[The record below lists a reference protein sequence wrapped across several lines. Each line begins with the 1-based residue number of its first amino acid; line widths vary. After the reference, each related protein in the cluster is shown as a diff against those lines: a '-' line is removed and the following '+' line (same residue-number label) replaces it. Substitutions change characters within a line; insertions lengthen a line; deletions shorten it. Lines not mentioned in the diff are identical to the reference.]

1 MAKELPYFQFEPA
14 EYLTKDVSFCSLA
27 AQGLFI
33 NLCAYYWQRECS
45 LTKEQILRRLN
56 YPKELNELITEG
68 VIDLEGEN
76 IIIKFLDV
84 QYDNATTKSRINSEN
99 GAKGGRSKLD
109 TELTAYD
116 GKIIPRNPKTTDH
129 FLYMFKRKSTGAYKI
144 GETQDLFKRRNTI
157 KIPSNDLEI
166 VHFEFIEKQFSLET
180 ESEIKNKFISNHI
193 NGDWFDFNKDEVN
206 SVICFMAKKA
216 IKKQKNSESKGI
228 REDKIKEDNI
238 IEEEIIKPK
247 EINLVFPF
255 TSENFIYQWQI
266 WKRYKKEQH
275 KFTYKS
281 EATEQ
286 AALTQLQKM
295 ATNRELKAIEIIHH
309 TMANGWKG
317 FVEPKS
323 DPRKETQDAF
333 QAVKEK
339 INFDFS
345 DGKLSFER

>member
-45 LTKEQILRRLN
+45 LTKDQILRRLN

-99 GAKGGRSKLD
+99 GAKGGRPK
-109 TELTAYD
+109 
-116 GKIIPRNPKTTDH
+116 KPKRNPK
-129 FLYMFKRKSTGAYKI
+129 
-144 GETQDLFKRRNTI
+144 
-157 KIPSNDLEI
+157 
-166 VHFEFIEKQFSLET
+166 ET
-180 ESEIKNKFISNHI
+180 ETKPN
-193 NGDWFDFNKDEVN
+193 
-206 SVICFMAKKA
+206 
-216 IKKQKNSESKGI
+216 QKPIESESKGI
-228 REDKIKEDNI
+228 REEKIKEDNI

-247 EINLVFPF
+247 ESNLVFPF
-255 TSENFIYQWQI
+255 NSENFIYQWQI
-266 WKRYKKEQH
+266 WKQYKKEQH

-281 EATEQ
+281 EASEQ
-286 AALTQLQKM
+286 AALTLLQKM

-317 FVEPKS
+317 FVEPKI
-323 DPRKETQDAF
+323 DPRKETQEAF

>member
-99 GAKGGRSKLD
+99 GAKGGRPK
-109 TELTAYD
+109 
-116 GKIIPRNPKTTDH
+116 KPKRNPK
-129 FLYMFKRKSTGAYKI
+129 
-144 GETQDLFKRRNTI
+144 
-157 KIPSNDLEI
+157 
-166 VHFEFIEKQFSLET
+166 ET
-180 ESEIKNKFISNHI
+180 ETKPN
-193 NGDWFDFNKDEVN
+193 
-206 SVICFMAKKA
+206 
-216 IKKQKNSESKGI
+216 QKPIESESKGI
-228 REDKIKEDNI
+228 REEKIKEDNI

-247 EINLVFPF
+247 ESNLVFPF

-266 WKRYKKEQH
+266 WKTYKKDQH

-281 EATEQ
+281 EASEQ

-317 FVEPKS
+317 FVEPKT
-323 DPRKETQDAF
+323 DPRKETQEAF
-333 QAVKEK
+333 QAVKDK

>member
-14 EYLTKDVSFCSLA
+14 EYLTKDVSFCSLS

-68 VIDLEGEN
+68 VIDLENEN

-99 GAKGGRSKLD
+99 GAKGGRPK
-109 TELTAYD
+109 
-116 GKIIPRNPKTTDH
+116 KPKRNPK
-129 FLYMFKRKSTGAYKI
+129 
-144 GETQDLFKRRNTI
+144 
-157 KIPSNDLEI
+157 
-166 VHFEFIEKQFSLET
+166 ET
-180 ESEIKNKFISNHI
+180 ETKPN
-193 NGDWFDFNKDEVN
+193 
-206 SVICFMAKKA
+206 
-216 IKKQKNSESKGI
+216 QKPIESESKGI
-228 REDKIKEDNI
+228 REEKIIQDDIIQED
-238 IEEEIIKPK
+238 IIKR
-247 EINLVFPF
+247 EIVFPF
-255 TSENFIYQWQI
+255 DSENFLNQWEV
-266 WKRYKKEQH
+266 WKTYKKEQH
-275 KFTYKS
+275 RFTYKS
-281 EATEQ
+281 EASEQ

-295 ATNRELKAIEIIHH
+295 STNQERKAIEILHH

-317 FVEPKS
+317 FVEPKT

-333 QAVKEK
+333 QAVKDK

>member
-1 MAKELPYFQFEPA
+1 
-14 EYLTKDVSFCSLA
+14 
-27 AQGLFI
+27 LFI

-99 GAKGGRSKLD
+99 GAKGGRPK
-109 TELTAYD
+109 
-116 GKIIPRNPKTTDH
+116 KPKRNPK
-129 FLYMFKRKSTGAYKI
+129 
-144 GETQDLFKRRNTI
+144 
-157 KIPSNDLEI
+157 
-166 VHFEFIEKQFSLET
+166 
-180 ESEIKNKFISNHI
+180 ESEIKPNQKP
-193 NGDWFDFNKDEVN
+193 
-206 SVICFMAKKA
+206 
-216 IKKQKNSESKGI
+216 IKSESKGI
-228 REDKIKEDNI
+228 REEKI
-238 IEEEIIKPK
+238 IEDDIIQEDIIKR
-247 EINLVFPF
+247 ELIFPF
-255 TSENFIYQWQI
+255 HSENFVYQWQI
-266 WKRYKKEQH
+266 WKTYKKEQH
-275 KFTYKS
+275 RFTYKS

-295 ATNRELKAIEIIHH
+295 ATNQERKAIEILHH

-317 FVEPKS
+317 FVEPKT

-333 QAVKEK
+333 QAVKDK

>member
-45 LTKEQILRRLN
+45 LTKDQILRRLN

-76 IIIKFLDV
+76 IIIQFLDV

-99 GAKGGRSKLD
+99 GAKGGRPK
-109 TELTAYD
+109 
-116 GKIIPRNPKTTDH
+116 KPKRNPK
-129 FLYMFKRKSTGAYKI
+129 
-144 GETQDLFKRRNTI
+144 
-157 KIPSNDLEI
+157 
-166 VHFEFIEKQFSLET
+166 ET
-180 ESEIKNKFISNHI
+180 ETKPN
-193 NGDWFDFNKDEVN
+193 
-206 SVICFMAKKA
+206 
-216 IKKQKNSESKGI
+216 QKPIESESKGI
-228 REDKIKEDNI
+228 REEKIKEDNI

-247 EINLVFPF
+247 ESNLVFPF
-255 TSENFIYQWQI
+255 QSENFIQQWQI
-266 WKRYKKEQH
+266 WKQYKKEQH

-281 EATEQ
+281 EASEQ

-317 FVEPKS
+317 FVEPKI
-323 DPRKETQDAF
+323 DPRKETQEAF
-333 QAVKEK
+333 QAVKDK

>member
-14 EYLTKDVSFCSLA
+14 EYLTKDVSFCSLS

-84 QYDNATTKSRINSEN
+84 QYDNATTKSRINSKN
-99 GAKGGRSKLD
+99 GAKGGRPK
-109 TELTAYD
+109 
-116 GKIIPRNPKTTDH
+116 KPKRNPK
-129 FLYMFKRKSTGAYKI
+129 
-144 GETQDLFKRRNTI
+144 
-157 KIPSNDLEI
+157 
-166 VHFEFIEKQFSLET
+166 ET
-180 ESEIKNKFISNHI
+180 ETKPN
-193 NGDWFDFNKDEVN
+193 
-206 SVICFMAKKA
+206 
-216 IKKQKNSESKGI
+216 QKRIESESKGI
-228 REDKIKEDNI
+228 REEKI
-238 IEEEIIKPK
+238 IEDDIIQEDIIKI
-247 EINLVFPF
+247 ELVFPF
-255 TSENFIYQWQI
+255 HSENFVYQWQI
-266 WKRYKKEQH
+266 WKTYKKEQH
-275 KFTYKS
+275 RFTYKS

-295 ATNRELKAIEIIHH
+295 ATNQERKAIEILHY

-317 FVEPKS
+317 FVEPKT

-333 QAVKEK
+333 QAVKDK
-339 INFDFS
+339 INFDFN

>member
-14 EYLTKDVSFCSLA
+14 EYLTKDVSFCSLS

-99 GAKGGRSKLD
+99 GAKGGR
-109 TELTAYD
+109 
-116 GKIIPRNPKTTDH
+116 PK
-129 FLYMFKRKSTGAYKI
+129 K
-144 GETQDLFKRRNTI
+144 
-157 KIPSNDLEI
+157 P
-166 VHFEFIEKQFSLET
+166 KQKPK
-180 ESEIKNKFISNHI
+180 ESEIKPNQKP
-193 NGDWFDFNKDEVN
+193 
-206 SVICFMAKKA
+206 
-216 IKKQKNSESKGI
+216 IKSESKGI
-228 REDKIKEDNI
+228 REEKI
-238 IEEEIIKPK
+238 IEDDIIQEDIIKR
-247 EINLVFPF
+247 ELIFPF
-255 TSENFIYQWQI
+255 HSENFVYQWQI
-266 WKRYKKEQH
+266 WKTYKKEQH
-275 KFTYKS
+275 RFTYKS
-281 EATEQ
+281 EASEQ

-295 ATNRELKAIEIIHH
+295 ATNQERKAIEILHH

-317 FVEPKS
+317 FVEPKT

-333 QAVKEK
+333 QAVKDK

>member
-14 EYLTKDVSFCSLA
+14 EYLTKDVSFCSLS

-99 GAKGGRSKLD
+99 GAKGGRPK
-109 TELTAYD
+109 
-116 GKIIPRNPKTTDH
+116 KPKQNPK
-129 FLYMFKRKSTGAYKI
+129 
-144 GETQDLFKRRNTI
+144 
-157 KIPSNDLEI
+157 
-166 VHFEFIEKQFSLET
+166 
-180 ESEIKNKFISNHI
+180 ESEIKPNQKP
-193 NGDWFDFNKDEVN
+193 
-206 SVICFMAKKA
+206 
-216 IKKQKNSESKGI
+216 IKSESKGI
-228 REDKIKEDNI
+228 REEKI
-238 IEEEIIKPK
+238 IEDDIIQEDIIKR
-247 EINLVFPF
+247 ELIFPF
-255 TSENFIYQWQI
+255 HSENFVYQWQI
-266 WKRYKKEQH
+266 WKTYKKEQH
-275 KFTYKS
+275 RFTYKS
-281 EATEQ
+281 EASEQ

-295 ATNRELKAIEIIHH
+295 ATNQERKAIEILHY

-317 FVEPKS
+317 FVEPKT

-333 QAVKEK
+333 QAVKDK

>member
-14 EYLTKDVSFCSLA
+14 EYLTKDVSFCSLS

-99 GAKGGRSKLD
+99 GAKGGRPK
-109 TELTAYD
+109 
-116 GKIIPRNPKTTDH
+116 KPKRNPK
-129 FLYMFKRKSTGAYKI
+129 
-144 GETQDLFKRRNTI
+144 
-157 KIPSNDLEI
+157 
-166 VHFEFIEKQFSLET
+166 
-180 ESEIKNKFISNHI
+180 ESEIKPNQKP
-193 NGDWFDFNKDEVN
+193 
-206 SVICFMAKKA
+206 
-216 IKKQKNSESKGI
+216 IKSESKGI
-228 REDKIKEDNI
+228 REEKI
-238 IEEEIIKPK
+238 IEDDIKI
-247 EINLVFPF
+247 ELVFPF
-255 TSENFIYQWQI
+255 HSENFVYQWQI
-266 WKRYKKEQH
+266 WKTYKKEQH
-275 KFTYKS
+275 RFTYKS

-295 ATNRELKAIEIIHH
+295 ATNQERKAIEILHH

-317 FVEPKS
+317 FVEPKT

-333 QAVKEK
+333 QAVKDK

>member
-45 LTKEQILRRLN
+45 LTKDQILRRLN

-68 VIDLEGEN
+68 IIDLEGEN

-84 QYDNATTKSRINSEN
+84 QYDNATTKSRVNSEN
-99 GAKGGRSKLD
+99 GAKGGRPK
-109 TELTAYD
+109 
-116 GKIIPRNPKTTDH
+116 KPKRNPK
-129 FLYMFKRKSTGAYKI
+129 
-144 GETQDLFKRRNTI
+144 
-157 KIPSNDLEI
+157 
-166 VHFEFIEKQFSLET
+166 ET
-180 ESEIKNKFISNHI
+180 ET
-193 NGDWFDFNKDEVN
+193 
-206 SVICFMAKKA
+206 KA
-216 IKKQKNSESKGI
+216 NQKPIESESKGI
-228 REDKIKEDNI
+228 REEKIKEYNI

-247 EINLVFPF
+247 EIVFPF
-255 TSENFIYQWQI
+255 QSKNFIHQWQV
-266 WKRYKKEQH
+266 WKQYKKEQH

-281 EATEQ
+281 EASEQ

-295 ATNRELKAIEIIHH
+295 ATNQERKAVEIIHH

-323 DPRKETQDAF
+323 DPRKETQEAF

>member
-14 EYLTKDVSFCSLA
+14 EYLTKDVSFCSLS

-99 GAKGGRSKLD
+99 GAKGGRPK
-109 TELTAYD
+109 
-116 GKIIPRNPKTTDH
+116 KPKRNPK
-129 FLYMFKRKSTGAYKI
+129 
-144 GETQDLFKRRNTI
+144 
-157 KIPSNDLEI
+157 
-166 VHFEFIEKQFSLET
+166 
-180 ESEIKNKFISNHI
+180 ESEIKPNQKP
-193 NGDWFDFNKDEVN
+193 
-206 SVICFMAKKA
+206 
-216 IKKQKNSESKGI
+216 IKSESKGI
-228 REDKIKEDNI
+228 REEKI
-238 IEEEIIKPK
+238 IEDDIIQEDIIKI
-247 EINLVFPF
+247 ELIFPF
-255 TSENFIYQWQI
+255 HSENFVYQWQI
-266 WKRYKKEQH
+266 WKTYKKEQH
-275 KFTYKS
+275 RFTYKS
-281 EATEQ
+281 EASEQ

-295 ATNRELKAIEIIHH
+295 ATNQERKAIEILHY

-317 FVEPKS
+317 FVEPKT

-333 QAVKEK
+333 QAVKDK

>member
-14 EYLTKDVSFCSLA
+14 EYLTKDVSFCSLS

-84 QYDNATTKSRINSEN
+84 QYDNATNKSRINSEN
-99 GAKGGRSKLD
+99 GAKGGRPK
-109 TELTAYD
+109 
-116 GKIIPRNPKTTDH
+116 KPKQNPKKT
-129 FLYMFKRKSTGAYKI
+129 
-144 GETQDLFKRRNTI
+144 
-157 KIPSNDLEI
+157 
-166 VHFEFIEKQFSLET
+166 
-180 ESEIKNKFISNHI
+180 EIKPNQKP
-193 NGDWFDFNKDEVN
+193 
-206 SVICFMAKKA
+206 
-216 IKKQKNSESKGI
+216 IKSQSKGI
-228 REDKIKEDNI
+228 REEKIKEDDI
-238 IEEEIIKPK
+238 IQEDIIKR
-247 EINLVFPF
+247 ELIFPF
-255 TSENFIYQWQI
+255 HSENFVYQWQI
-266 WKRYKKEQH
+266 WKTYKKEQH
-275 KFTYKS
+275 RFTYKS

-295 ATNRELKAIEIIHH
+295 STNQERKAIEILHH

-317 FVEPKS
+317 FVEPKT

-333 QAVKEK
+333 QAVKDK

>member
-45 LTKEQILRRLN
+45 LTKDQILRRLN
-56 YPKELNELITEG
+56 YPKESNELITEG

-99 GAKGGRSKLD
+99 GAKGGRPK
-109 TELTAYD
+109 
-116 GKIIPRNPKTTDH
+116 KPKRNPK
-129 FLYMFKRKSTGAYKI
+129 
-144 GETQDLFKRRNTI
+144 
-157 KIPSNDLEI
+157 
-166 VHFEFIEKQFSLET
+166 ET
-180 ESEIKNKFISNHI
+180 ETKPNQ
-193 NGDWFDFNKDEVN
+193 
-206 SVICFMAKKA
+206 
-216 IKKQKNSESKGI
+216 KQIESESKGI
-228 REDKIKEDNI
+228 REEKIKEDNI

-247 EINLVFPF
+247 ENNLVFPF

-266 WKRYKKEQH
+266 WRQYKKEQH

-317 FVEPKS
+317 FVEPKT
-323 DPRKETQDAF
+323 DPRKETQEAF